1 MIIHTVMPD
10 AVVHPEGDEVDELAK
25 KQQFIEVEGRNV
37 LIEPVSENACK
48 IVRLISSDPAD
59 FMNARFQPGK
69 IIPYKPQI

>member
-48 IVRLISSDPAD
+48 ISSDPAD